1 MSRWRRMRR
10 GEACSTLEEEIR
22 TTVFRIIQKERDH
35 VEYLIIDGRI
45 ILK

>member
-1 MSRWRRMRR
+1 MKGDEG
-10 GEACSTLEEEIR
+10 GEACSALREEIH

-35 VEYLIIDGRI
+35 VEYLSTDGRI